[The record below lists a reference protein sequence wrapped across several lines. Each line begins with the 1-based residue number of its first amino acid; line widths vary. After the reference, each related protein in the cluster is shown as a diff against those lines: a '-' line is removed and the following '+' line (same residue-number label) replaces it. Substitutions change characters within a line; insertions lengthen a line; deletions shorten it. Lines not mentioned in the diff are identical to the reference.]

1 MANGFKASSS
11 AWAGRALLAAALSVP
26 ALARAD
32 APPAAEVAEVA
43 DPILAAERAAAQ
55 GFEAY
60 GRKQYAEAIAL
71 YEQAYASAPSAD
83 ALYNIARI
91 YDVGLRDRARAIAA
105 YERCLAEPR
114 ASLERLERSS
124 ERLLELRRPP
134 ADLES
139 ERPPVRTDSTAPPV
153 QATSEPEP
161 AHSSTLRVT
170 ALISGAAG
178 VVSLGVGLGFGVAA
192 LSDADTANASCN
204 GNRCS
209 SERGVAAAQSAST
222 HATLATTGV
231 AIGTALLVT
240 GAALWLWDTHRDPV
254 GEEVA
259 RVRLTPVVQASE
271 LGLAL
276 GGSW

>member
-11 AWAGRALLAAALSVP
+11 AWAGRALLATALSVP

-32 APPAAEVAEVA
+32 APPAAEVA
-43 DPILAAERAAAQ
+43 DPILAAERSAAQ
-55 GFEAY
+55 AFEAY

-71 YEQAYASAPSAD
+71 YEQAYTSAPNAD

-91 YDVGLRDRARAIAA
+91 YDIGLRDRARAIAA
-105 YERCLAEPR
+105 YERCLAEPG

-124 ERLLELRRPP
+124 ERLLELRRPA

-139 ERPPVRTDSTAPPV
+139 ERPPVPAGSTAPPL
-153 QATSEPEP
+153 QAMSEPER
-161 AHSSTLRVT
+161 AHSSRLRVT

-178 VVSLGVGLGFGVAA
+178 VVSLGVGLGFGAAA

-209 SERGVAAAQSAST
+209 SERGVAAAKSAAT

-231 AIGTALLVT
+231 AVGAALLVT
-240 GAALWLWDTHRDPV
+240 GAALWLWDAHSDPV
-254 GEEVA
+254 REEA
-259 RVRLTPVVQASE
+259 SRVRFTPVAEASE